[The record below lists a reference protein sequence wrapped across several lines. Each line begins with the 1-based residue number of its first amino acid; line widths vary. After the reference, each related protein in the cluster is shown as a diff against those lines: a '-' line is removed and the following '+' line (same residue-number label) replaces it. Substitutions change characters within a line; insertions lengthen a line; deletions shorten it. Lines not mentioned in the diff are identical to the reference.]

1 MRVEFRKQSEVIK
14 EGQLVINSSGSK
26 GKRKGLKIQCRCPE
40 CEDADPR
47 TMVEF
52 EGHCGSQRNNPAKNL
67 FVEVSGNCKSIE
79 DLKRTSV
86 QEKKPKKSESHEA
99 GCDHCGSPSH
109 SSADCPD
116 VI

>member
-67 FVEVSGNCKSIE
+67 FVEVSRGNWKSIE
-79 DLKRTSV
+79 DLKP
-86 QEKKPKKSESHEA
+86 KKPESHEA